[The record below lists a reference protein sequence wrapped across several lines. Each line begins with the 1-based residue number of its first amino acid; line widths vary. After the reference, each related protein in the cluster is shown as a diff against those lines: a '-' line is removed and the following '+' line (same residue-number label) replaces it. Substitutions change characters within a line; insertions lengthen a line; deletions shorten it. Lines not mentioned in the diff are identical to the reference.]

1 MQQAREERRAFWVTN
16 WKQGNTRELSARVPS
31 PTVNLYTVLGR
42 LIPTEKWHSLP
53 SPSPIPPCSSS
64 HPYRRNSVCAL
75 TMRNLTELLTGA
87 VPQLANN
94 FKISDN
100 EGNIKQGL
108 QRKPEYKKTNHK
120 QWQKEWWCC
129 ILRRYHRK
137 ERSFILWTHLFI
149 YFKKVSQGKES
160 NPSWRRQMLKE
171 HVTHFWEWGLE
182 PNRLRIRYS
191 RLRAGPLSPKWLW
204 SCYFK
209 VKPLHNVV
217 LTAPPFNCRARLM
230 VPQLALR
237 SMSPASATLSAP
249 PYQCGIHPR
258 NTYSHSPTLWV
269 ESAVRSEDTTGI
281 G

>member
-1 MQQAREERRAFWVTN
+1 MNCKFMEMQQAREERRAFWVTN

-108 QRKPEYKKTNHK
+108 QRKPEYKKKNPQAMT
-120 QWQKEWWCC
+120 EGVMV
-129 ILRRYHRK
+129 RYITALSPQGTLIYFMD
-137 ERSFILWTHLFI
+137 SFIHL
-149 YFKKVSQGKES
+149 
-160 NPSWRRQMLKE
+160 L
-171 HVTHFWEWGLE
+171 
-182 PNRLRIRYS
+182 
-191 RLRAGPLSPKWLW
+191 
-204 SCYFK
+204 
-209 VKPLHNVV
+209 
-217 LTAPPFNCRARLM
+217 
-230 VPQLALR
+230 
-237 SMSPASATLSAP
+237 
-249 PYQCGIHPR
+249 
-258 NTYSHSPTLWV
+258 
-269 ESAVRSEDTTGI
+269 
-281 G
+281 